1 MRRKLSI
8 TPRRRFGLVVAGLVA
23 SAGAISAVAPSPVS
37 ASTEVGVVVA
47 PEYGLDKVITK
58 LHIIDTVGVISR
70 LPEVK
75 ATEDEARDKNAT
87 PPKVTCKGST
97 GTLTPQAEYASD
109 AGVLTIIVVFS
120 AVPTLDSCTLSNST
134 YVQASGDTVYPITD
148 AAKAALWGD
157 PAKELADANARLT
170 AAIPALKKAYA
181 EHKASRKRTTYRG
194 AWSEQAAVRID
205 KTLTDYTVESAD
217 LDFDATDTSSKV
229 MYLIRP
235 PYRTARWVNLCQRL
249 KDGRLTCLRFNPA
262 SNKTKL
268 WLSNEPAV
276 QFTSQPTQ
284 ETAAQ

>member
-1 MRRKLSI
+1 MRRKLST
-8 TPRRRFGLVVAGLVA
+8 TPKRRFGLLVAGLVA
-23 SAGAISAVAPSPVS
+23 GAGLVSAVAPSPVS

-47 PEYGLDKVITK
+47 PEFGLDKVITK

-75 ATEDEARDKNAT
+75 ATEGEARTMNAKLPT
-87 PPKVTCKGST
+87 VTCKGST
-97 GTLTPQAEYASD
+97 GTLTPYAEYTSD
-109 AGVLTIIVVFS
+109 DGVLTIVITFS

-181 EHKASRKRTTYRG
+181 AHKASKKRSIYRG

-249 KDGRLTCLRFNPA
+249 KDGRLTCLRFNPV

>member
-1 MRRKLSI
+1 MRSRL
-8 TPRRRFGLVVAGLVA
+8 GVLVAGLVA
-23 SAGAISAVAPSPVS
+23 SAGVVSASAPSIAS

-47 PEYGLDKVITK
+47 PEFGLDKVITK

-70 LPEVK
+70 LPEIT
-75 ATEDEARDKNAT
+75 ATEDEAREKNAT

-134 YVQASGDTVYPITD
+134 FVQASGDTVYPITD

-157 PAKELADANARLT
+157 PVKELANANARLT

-181 EHKASRKRTTYRG
+181 EHKAKRTRITYRG
-194 AWSEQAAVRID
+194 SWSEKAAVRID
-205 KTLTDYTVESAD
+205 TALADHTVKSAD
-217 LDFDATDTSSKV
+217 LEFDATDTSSKV

-235 PYRTARWVNLCQRL
+235 PFRTARWVNLCQRL
-249 KDGRLTCLRFNPA
+249 KDGRLTCLRFNPVN
-262 SNKTKL
+262 NKTKL

-284 ETAAQ
+284 EAAAQ